1 MSAIE
6 DRVSKEDIELIDAL
20 EFPSARQA
28 AQRGVFTW
36 IKSQKFLD
44 LVEVLESKQI
54 LDALVQYLIPGRSL
68 QLAMSDLGR
77 MNITYATVFP
87 DVEGVVKEANFAVI
101 RLLLDTWF
109 SNEWN
114 KMFRQID
121 KEIPL
126 ENETWPFKTGE
137 NVSDQRE
144 TGVSGDEKE

>member
-1 MSAIE
+1 
-6 DRVSKEDIELIDAL
+6 
-20 EFPSARQA
+20 
-28 AQRGVFTW
+28 
-36 IKSQKFLD
+36 
-44 LVEVLESKQI
+44 
-54 LDALVQYLIPGRSL
+54 
-68 QLAMSDLGR
+68 MSDLGR